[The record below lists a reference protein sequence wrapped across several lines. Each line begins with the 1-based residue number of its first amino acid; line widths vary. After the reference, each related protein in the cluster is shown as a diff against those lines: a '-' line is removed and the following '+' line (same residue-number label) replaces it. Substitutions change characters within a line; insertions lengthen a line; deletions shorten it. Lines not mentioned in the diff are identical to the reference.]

1 MMEEILKRISKKS
14 KKKNSLSNKKDHYK
28 VGKYLIKGEK
38 VKWTREQLKGA
49 RRTYQYYYENKGNW
63 EGPLPQQFEKMIK
76 EEFDEAF
83 KGRKQWREEVLLK
96 TTPDQIQSCDENHI
110 DHVITTILLVL
121 DEIQGSGE
129 DL

>member
-28 VGKYLIKGEK
+28 VEKYLIKKEK

-49 RRTYQYYYENKGNW
+49 RRTYQYYNEDKGNW
-63 EGPLPQQFEKMIK
+63 EGPSPRQFGKMIK

-83 KGRKQWREEVLLK
+83 KGRKQRKGEALLE
-96 TTPDQIQSCDENHI
+96 TTPDQIQ
-110 DHVITTILLVL
+110 
-121 DEIQGSGE
+121 
-129 DL
+129 